1 MKVSIFSKVSVIFFV
16 AFLFVNNVF
25 CAEEE
30 LPQRVVYVNGSHLLP
45 LIRGYKKVMADIS
58 SIHEQKKLELQK
70 EYSEVATVQGELDE
84 LRKLIRGHEDDPDFV
99 DPATGETLSDIQR
112 KISDK
117 NSFVTKFQENVQR
130 VQDEME
136 DVKNN
141 LLAPIRARYKSI
153 LEAFIR
159 EKKQNE
165 RISYIIFDKKDVVCA
180 DLAFDI
186 TNIIEAR
193 IKDDNERRARNR
205 RNNAAGE
212 PIINAAGEP
221 ISGQE

>member
-30 LPQRVVYVNGSHLLP
+30 LPQRVVYVNGSYLLP

-58 SIHEQKKLELQK
+58 SINEQKKLELQK
-70 EYSEVATVQGELDE
+70 KYNDVARIQGELDE
-84 LRKLIRGHEDDPDFV
+84 LRQLIKGHEDDPDFV
-99 DPATGETLSDIQR
+99 DPATGEPLSKIQAQ
-112 KISDK
+112 ISEK
-117 NSFVTKFQENVQR
+117 NKAITDFQVEVQS
-130 VQDEME
+130 VQDQME

-141 LLAPIRARYKSI
+141 LLAPIKARYKSI

-165 RISYIIFDKKDVVCA
+165 RISYIIIDKKDVVCA

-212 PIINAAGEP
+212 PISER
-221 ISGQE
+221 E

>member
-30 LPQRVVYVNGSHLLP
+30 LPQKVVYVNGSHLLQ

-70 EYSEVATVQGELDE
+70 KYNDVARIQGELDE
-84 LRKLIRGHEDDPDFV
+84 LRQLIKGHEDDPDFV
-99 DPATGETLSDIQR
+99 DPATGEPLSKIQAQ
-112 KISDK
+112 ISEK
-117 NSFVTKFQENVQR
+117 NKAITDFQVEVQS
-130 VQDEME
+130 VQDQME

-141 LLAPIRARYKSI
+141 LLAPIKARYKSI

-165 RISYIIFDKKDVVCA
+165 RISYIIIDKKDVVSA
-180 DLAFDI
+180 DSAFDI
-186 TNIIEAR
+186 TNIIEER

-212 PIINAAGEP
+212 PISE
-221 ISGQE
+221 QE